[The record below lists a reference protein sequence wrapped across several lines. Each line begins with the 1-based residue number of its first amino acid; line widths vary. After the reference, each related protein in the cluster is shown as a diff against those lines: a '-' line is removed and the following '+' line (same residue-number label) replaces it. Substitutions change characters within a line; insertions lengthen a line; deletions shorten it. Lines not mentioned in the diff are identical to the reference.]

1 MLQKSTLDFLNKL
14 AKNNNKDWFDKNRL
28 LYEAAKKDVAQFTNE
43 LIKEIALFDPT
54 VAYLTAKDCT
64 FRINRDVRFSKNKE
78 PYKNNMG
85 TYISAGGKKS
95 MLAGYYVHIQP
106 NGASFVAGGMY
117 MPDATL
123 LNNIRQEIDYN
134 TEEFKGII
142 NNKSFKKTFGVL
154 QGEKLKTAP
163 KGYEKD
169 HPEIELLKHKSYI
182 VTKPFTDEELLNK
195 NLVKNIATTFK
206 ELYPL
211 NQFLNRVV
219 V

>member
-1 MLQKSTLDFLNKL
+1 MLQKSTLDFLKKL
-14 AKNNNKDWFDKNRL
+14 AKNNNKEWFDNNRS
-28 LYEAAKKDVAQFTNE
+28 LYEAAKKDIAQFTE
-43 LIKEIALFDPT
+43 QLIKEIAQFDSS
-54 VAYLTAKDCT
+54 VAHLTSKDCT

-78 PYKNNMG
+78 PYKINMG
-85 TYISAGGKKS
+85 TYISSGGKKS

-106 NGASFVAGGMY
+106 NGATFIAGGMY
-117 MPDATL
+117 MPDAAL

-142 NNKSFKKTFGVL
+142 NSKSFKKTFGTL

-182 VTKPFTDEELLNK
+182 VSKPLSDDELYNK
-195 NLVKNIATTFK
+195 NLVKIIAQSFK

-219 V
+219 A